1 MYIYFIA
8 CTNNICIWFLLLYY
22 KMTKTGKNSKKPN
35 VFFCCCCCCCFLFV
49 CLFVLPN
56 ANMTH
61 IYCQHYQLTKDRNVC
76 GAIFCIGAI
85 HKVRTLKQVKFS

>member
-1 MYIYFIA
+1 MYKQYMHLVSVTVLQNDKNGEKLKKAKRI
-8 CTNNICIWFLLLYY
+8 FLLLLLLL
-22 KMTKTGKNSKKPN
+22 
-35 VFFCCCCCCCFLFV
+35 LFV

-61 IYCQHYQLTKDRNVC
+61 IYCQHYQLTNDRNVC